1 MEKIKINL
9 IINNPDVPYK
19 YNGDAKEYNDIIE
32 FYNKDENVIY
42 DKTMNR
48 ITKTNKNNTIIIDFI
63 NKEIIIKYK
72 ENELRTN
79 IKLLKEEKEENR
91 FYYLYELE
99 KNKIEFILEKEV

>member
-1 MEKIKINL
+1 MNIIKIYL
-9 IINNPDVPYK
+9 KINNPEAPYK
-19 YNGDAKEYNDIIE
+19 YNGTAKEYNDIIE
-32 FYNKDENVIY
+32 FFDNDQNIIF

-91 FYYLYELE
+91 FYYLYEIDN
-99 KNKIEFILEKEV
+99 NKVEFELKKEV